1 MSPSEIR
8 ALREKLK
15 LSQLQVAAMIGTSQQ
30 NIDRIEKGDV
40 QHSRFKQPLLEAL
53 LSLVAQLGDGAPP
66 PVPDLPPSDIR
77 VVDRVPAPRQSM
89 PVDIP
94 VKGIAVGGD
103 DADFYS
109 NGETIDYVRRP
120 PGLANARG
128 VYAIFVTGNSM
139 SPRFE
144 EGDLAFISSARPP
157 SIGDYVV
164 LEMVPGPQDR
174 AGKGFIKRLKAR
186 GPNNIVCEQ
195 FNPPCEMEFDRRQ
208 VLNLHRVIPNNE
220 LYGV

>member
-1 MSPSEIR
+1 MKPAEIR

-15 LSQLQVAAMIGTSQQ
+15 LSQPQLAALSGTSQQ
-30 NIDRIEKGDV
+30 NVARIENGDV
-40 QHSRFKQPLLEAL
+40 QHSRYQQAIVDAL
-53 LSLVAQLGDGAPP
+53 TAAAAKAEIEIPTSSE
-66 PVPDLPPSDIR
+66 LPPSDIH
-77 VVDRVPAPRQSM
+77 VVDLIPPARQNLRVD
-89 PVDIP
+89 VP
-94 VKGIAVGGD
+94 VKGIAVGGE

-120 PGLANARG
+120 PGLANAKG
-128 VYAIFVTGNSM
+128 VYAIYVTGSSM

-144 EGDLAFISSARPP
+144 EGELAFVSSTRPP

-164 LEMVPGPQDR
+164 LEMVPGPHDR

-186 GPNNIVCEQ
+186 GPSTIICEQ
-195 FNPPCEMEFDRRQ
+195 FNPPGEMEFDRRQ
-208 VLNLHRVIPNNE
+208 VLSLHRVIPNNE